1 MTARVRPIARR
12 IAEFTP
18 VEALQ
23 RQVWAMPDDLEVV
36 PLHLL
41 VTAQRNGG
49 LLLGAF
55 DGDDL
60 VGFVFGFPGLT
71 AERAGSSTART

>member
-1 MTARVRPIARR
+1 MNLSIRPLNTV
-12 IAEFTP
+12 AEFRAC
-18 VEALQ
+18 EAMQ

-41 VTAQRNGG
+41 VTVQRNGG

-60 VGFVFGFPGLT
+60 VGFVFGFPGV
-71 AERAGSSTART
+71 SSSDGNSNTVLI